1 MSNSNNNHEV
11 RTKVKELFINDLKLT
26 ELESADLEIGIFNAT
41 IDYSNSL
48 RIPLTW
54 TSQLYI
60 DTYVN
65 IARSIYSNLKKD
77 SYINNV
83 TLIDKLKDRD
93 FLPHKLAYMSCEE
106 IFPEKWANI
115 IEKQK
120 LKFKAAYEIKQ
131 VSMTDSI
138 KCGKCRNNKISYY
151 ELQTRSGDEAMT
163 CYFNCL
169 VCGHKWK
176 N

>member
-1 MSNSNNNHEV
+1 MSNNNKHDI
-11 RTKVKELFINDLKLT
+11 RMKIKELFIKELNIN
-26 ELESADLEIGIFNAT
+26 ELEVADLEIGIFNST
-41 IDYSNSL
+41 IDYANSL
-48 RIPLTW
+48 KIPLTW
-54 TSQLYI
+54 TSQLFV

-65 IARSIYSNLKKD
+65 KARSIYSNLKED
-77 SYINNV
+77 SYIKN
-83 TLIDKLKDRD
+83 TELINRFKNRD

-106 IFPEKWANI
+106 IFPEKWKNI

-131 VSMTDSI
+131 VAMTDSI
-138 KCGKCRNNKISYY
+138 KCGKCKNNKISYY

-163 CYFNCL
+163 CYFNCIS
-169 VCGHKWK
+169 CGHKWK

>member
-1 MSNSNNNHEV
+1 ML
-11 RTKVKELFINDLKLT
+11 LFINDLNLN
-26 ELESADLEIGIFNAT
+26 DLEAVDLEVGIFNAT

-48 RIPLTW
+48 RIPLSW

-83 TLIDKLKDRD
+83 TLIDKLKNID

-106 IFPEKWANI
+106 IFPEKWASI
-115 IEKQK
+115 IKKQK

-131 VSMTDSI
+131 VSMTDSV

-151 ELQTRSGDEAMT
+151 ELQTRSADEPMT
-163 CYFNCL
+163 IFIQCLNC
-169 VCGHKWK
+169 GKRWTQ
-176 N
+176 